1 MSAKQAAMRD
11 AYGEALVE
19 LGASNPRVVVLGA
32 DTTGSIKSSAFGARY
47 PERFFNIGIAE
58 QNLVSIAA
66 GLALAG
72 KIAYAGTYAIFV
84 PGKCVDQIRNN
95 IAYPNLDVKLV
106 CSHAGISVGPDGASH
121 QQVEDIA
128 IMRSIPNMKVLVPS
142 DAVSTK
148 AMVKAV
154 ADIPGPCY
162 IRLTRPSTPVV
173 YEAEF
178 GYSLGK
184 ASVISEG
191 SDVAIFACGIMVPE
205 AVKAGQSLKAK
216 GVSAAVIDLHTIK
229 PIDVETITKFASK
242 CGRVVTAEE
251 HNVIGGMGSAVA
263 EVLCERLP
271 TPMKRVGVM
280 DTFGESGETSEL
292 LRKYGL
298 TAADIEVAASSLM
311 KPARGS
317 GSIPARQDF
326 NTENVKLKPI

>member
-1 MSAKQAAMRD
+1 MSASMAGMRD
-11 AYGEALVE
+11 AYGEALLD

-32 DTTGSIKSSAFGARY
+32 DTTGSLKSGVFASRY

-95 IAYPNLDVKLV
+95 IAYPNLDVKIV
-106 CSHAGISVGPDGASH
+106 CSHGGISVGPDGASH

-128 IMRSIPNMKVLVPS
+128 IMRSIPRMRVIVPA

-148 AMVKAV
+148 SIVKAV
-154 ADIPGPCY
+154 ADIPGPFY
-162 IRLTRPSTPVV
+162 IRLTRPSTQVV
-173 YEAEF
+173 YDKGFE
-178 GYSLGK
+178 YSLGR
-184 ASVISEG
+184 ANVISDG

-205 AVKAGQSLKAK
+205 AVKAAASLKGK

-229 PIDVETITKFASK
+229 PIDTQTITSFAEK
-242 CGRVVTAEE
+242 CGSIVTAEE
-251 HNVIGGMGSAVA
+251 HNIMGGMGSAVA
-263 EVLCERLP
+263 EVLAENHP
-271 TPMKRVGVM
+271 TLMKRVGVM

-292 LRKYGL
+292 LKKYGL
-298 TAADIEVAASSLM
+298 TAAKIEEAASSI
-311 KPARGS
+311 ART
-317 GSIPARQDF
+317 RH
-326 NTENVKLKPI
+326 